1 MNKSL
6 QLFNLERLH
15 IHEKGTI
22 YMFRIQPMQKI
33 PLREALLM
41 TFIILTT
48 MSASII
54 FFKAPPHIP
63 LLVSILILIVYG
75 LMKRISYRSIENGIM
90 EGAKVGISAALLFFL
105 IGILIA
111 SWMVSGTIP
120 TLIYA
125 GFHLVTPHFYLA
137 IIFVIC
143 SIVGVGV
150 GSSLTTVGTVGLA
163 FIGISEALDVSLAM
177 TAGAIVSGAFF
188 GDKMSPLSDTTN
200 MASSIVQVDLFDHI
214 KNMMWTTGPAF
225 MITFVLFAFLS
236 PSINTSSFTK
246 MDLFQQG
253 LLDSG
258 LIHWYSA
265 VIPILVLVVFSIKK
279 APALLALAA
288 GSISALIVSLFHQ
301 VLPIKTLFS
310 LLYSGFVSETGVD
323 EIDTLLSRGGVESM
337 LSTIGIVL
345 LALSLGGLLFTL
357 GIIPCLLSSIEN
369 MLKEVSS
376 VVTASALTA
385 VGVNFLIGEQYL
397 SILLTTETYQTQ
409 YKKVGLTNINL
420 ARVAEDAGTV
430 VNPLIP
436 WSVCG
441 VFITSVLG
449 VSTIAYV
456 PFAFFCLL
464 CPVLTIFFGVT
475 GKTLTY
481 TNE

>member
-1 MNKSL
+1 
-6 QLFNLERLH
+6 
-15 IHEKGTI
+15 
-22 YMFRIQPMQKI
+22 MFRIQSVQQI
-33 PLREALLM
+33 SLREALLM
-41 TFIILTT
+41 TLVILGL
-48 MSASII
+48 MSVSII
-54 FFKAPPHIP
+54 FLDAPPHIP
-63 LLVSILILIVYG
+63 LLIALIVLIVYG
-75 LMKRISYRSIENGIM
+75 LSKRISYRALENGIT

-111 SWMVSGTIP
+111 SWMVGGTIP

-125 GFHLVTPHFYLA
+125 GFHLVTPQFYVA
-137 IIFVIC
+137 IVFVVC
-143 SIVGVGV
+143 AIVGVGV

-200 MASSIVQVDLFDHI
+200 MASSILQIDLFDHI
-214 KNMMWTTGPAF
+214 KNMMWTTVPLF
-225 MITFVLFAFLS
+225 IITFILFAILS
-236 PSINTSSFTK
+236 PTIVADSFTK
-246 MDLFQQG
+246 MEVFQQG

-258 LIHWYSA
+258 LVHWSSA
-265 VIPILVLVVFSIKK
+265 VIPLLVLLIFSLKK

-288 GSISALIVSLFHQ
+288 GSISALILSFFHNAPDITSLF
-301 VLPIKTLFS
+301 TTM
-310 LLYSGFVSETGVD
+310 YSGFVSETGVG
-323 EIDTLLSRGGVESM
+323 EIDALLSRGGVESM

-357 GIIPCLLSSIEN
+357 GIIPRLLESIEN
-369 MLKEVSS
+369 LLKS
-376 VVTASALTA
+376 VASVITATA
-385 VGVNFLIGEQYL
+385 FTAIGVNFLIGEQYL
-397 SILLTTETYQTQ
+397 SILLTTETYQNQ
-409 YKKVGLTNINL
+409 YKKVGLSNLNL

-441 VFITSVLG
+441 VFIASVLG

-464 CPVLTIFFGVT
+464 SPVLTILFGLT

-481 TNE
+481 IDEAK